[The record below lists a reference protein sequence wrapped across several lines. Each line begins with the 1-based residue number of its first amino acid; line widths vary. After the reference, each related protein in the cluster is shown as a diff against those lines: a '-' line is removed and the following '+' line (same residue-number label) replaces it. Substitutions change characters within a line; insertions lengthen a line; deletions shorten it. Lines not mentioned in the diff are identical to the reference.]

1 MNDAAA
7 TLLRVDAGAAGGQV
21 IEAVFPVVPGMPRL
35 LADCLE
41 RGRSATREVLRAR
54 WPDGR
59 EGYLGVTLAPSPGVD
74 DRPSGAL
81 MLMTD
86 LTEIRA
92 LQQQAQVRENLA
104 AVGEVSAGIA
114 HEIRN
119 ALGTILA
126 NARLLEKRDD
136 PLAAGPAR
144 AIVREVEATAEVVE
158 EFLTYARPAPPR
170 PSRFDLRIAIARAAA
185 TAPDP
190 IEVDLEGEFGPV
202 YADETLVMRA
212 FDNLFRNAGDVARES
227 GRRLTVTARGR
238 RVADGRWIQ
247 VEVEDDGPGIPGA
260 DLDRVFVPFYTSRSR
275 GTGLGLASV
284 RRTLS
289 DLGGSIEAARGSAGG
304 ALFRLRFPVAE
315 SIPAVAP
322 SRV

>member
-1 MNDAAA
+1 MNGAAA
-7 TLLRVDAGAAGGQV
+7 TLLSIDLEAARGEA
-21 IEAVFPVVPGMPRL
+21 IEAVFPEVAGLPRL
-35 LADCLE
+35 LAECLD
-41 RGRSATREVLRAR
+41 RGRPATREVLRAR

-59 EGYLGVTLAPSPGVD
+59 EGHFGVTLSPCPGVD
-74 DRPSGAL
+74 DRPTGAL

-86 LTEIRA
+86 LTEIRQ

-126 NARLLEKRDD
+126 NARLVEKRDD

-144 AIVREVEATAEVVE
+144 AIVREVESTAAVIE
-158 EFLTYARPAPPR
+158 EFLTYARPAPPK
-170 PSRFDLRIAIARAAA
+170 PETFDLRVALARAAA
-185 TAPDP
+185 TAPDA
-190 IEVDLEGEFGPV
+190 IDVEIDGEFGPV
-202 YADETLVMRA
+202 HADATLVTRA

-227 GRRLTVTARGR
+227 GKRLSVTARGR
-238 RVADGRWIQ
+238 RVADGRSIQ
-247 VEVEDDGPGIPGA
+247 VEVEDDGPGIPDD
-260 DLDRVFVPFYTSRSR
+260 DLDRVFTPFYTSRSR

-289 DLGGSIEAARGSAGG
+289 DLGGAVEAARGSAGG
-304 ALFRLRFPVAE
+304 ALFRLRFPVA
-315 SIPAVAP
+315 PGDPDGV
-322 SRV
+322 